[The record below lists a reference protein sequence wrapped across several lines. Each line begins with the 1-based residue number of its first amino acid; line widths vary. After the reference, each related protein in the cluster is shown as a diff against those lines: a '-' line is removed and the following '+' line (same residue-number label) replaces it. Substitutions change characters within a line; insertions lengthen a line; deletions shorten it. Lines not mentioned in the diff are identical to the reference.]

1 MLSIETLSD
10 LVRNIYLQITEENGN
25 KRTTVDE
32 LNLMTER
39 DIQLYDD
46 INLSL
51 PEIDDAQTVVTLFEQ
66 QVEATPNHVAVQFDG
81 VFITYQTLNARA
93 NDLAHR
99 LRNQYGVEPN
109 DRVAVI
115 AEKVL
120 R

>member
-1 MLSIETLSD
+1 MICSQIKRFVD

-66 QVEATPNHVAVQFDG
+66 QVEATPIISLCNL
-81 VFITYQTLNARA
+81 TECL
-93 NDLAHR
+93 
-99 LRNQYGVEPN
+99 
-109 DRVAVI
+109 
-115 AEKVL
+115 
-120 R
+120 

>member
-1 MLSIETLSD
+1 SLADIEIFPHQHGFKIIYNSAAYDLLSIETLSD

-51 PEIDDAQTVVTLFEQ
+51 PEIDD
-66 QVEATPNHVAVQFDG
+66 
-81 VFITYQTLNARA
+81 
-93 NDLAHR
+93 
-99 LRNQYGVEPN
+99 
-109 DRVAVI
+109 
-115 AEKVL
+115 
-120 R
+120 